1 MKKSIV
7 RITQLLM
14 SLFWVVVVSSIMF
27 LQSVNGAPTT
37 DDMGSFSANILYIQT
52 GETFNGYI
60 VNSDWRLHIGS
71 GERTYTTAV
80 RFDKPF
86 QVPPKVSLALS
97 GQDVDATKNNRIQVR
112 ATDITVD
119 GFNLVYI
126 TWWDSIIYSIWT
138 TWTAIGL
145 KL

>member
-14 SLFWVVVVSSIMF
+14 SLFLVVVVSSIMF
-27 LQSVNGAPTT
+27 SQSVKGSPTT
-37 DDMGSFSANILYIQT
+37 NDMGSFSANILYIQT
-52 GETFNGYI
+52 GETVNGYG
-60 VNSDWRLHIGS
+60 VNPDWGLHIGS

-112 ATDITVD
+112 ARDITVD

-126 TWWDSIIYSIWT
+126 TWWDSIVYSIWT

>member
-14 SLFWVVVVSSIMF
+14 SLFLVVIVSSIMF
-27 LQSVNGAPTT
+27 LPSVNGAPTT
-37 DDMGSFSANILYIQT
+37 NDIGSFIANSVFIQT
-52 GETFNGYI
+52 GEKANGEWM
-60 VNSDWRLHIGS
+60 NSDWRLHIGT
-71 GERTYTTAV
+71 GERTYITAV

-86 QVPPKVSLALS
+86 QEPPKVSLALS
-97 GQDVDATKNNRIQVR
+97 GQDVDATKNNRIQIR
-112 ATDITVD
+112 ARDITVD

-126 TWWDSIIYSIWT
+126 TWADSIVYTIWT